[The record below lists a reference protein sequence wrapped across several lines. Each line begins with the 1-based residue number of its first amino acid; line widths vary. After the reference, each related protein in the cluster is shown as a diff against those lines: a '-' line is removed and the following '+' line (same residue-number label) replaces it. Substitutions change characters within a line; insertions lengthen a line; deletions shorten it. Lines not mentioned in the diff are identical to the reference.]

1 MNAGIPASFFTAR
14 SQHRRVAAV
23 GARKTGIEQ
32 LLPRCARTGGK
43 RGVVQ
48 GAGIDAH
55 VQPRALHPC
64 AEAEAG
70 DAKVAGRRCVRLAQK
85 ALQQLQALCLDVRV
99 LDRDGEEVELK
110 DEEEDGFT
118 PDRRPNQDFDYASD
132 EGEFAA
138 HGFTTG
144 RMEADGNVVADFE
157 EGALFIDESSKDE
170 STDNED

>member
-1 MNAGIPASFFTAR
+1 MVGRVRTYESIVKGHNVPKPGVPESF
-14 SQHRRVAAV
+14 
-23 GARKTGIEQ
+23 
-32 LLPRCARTGGK
+32 
-43 RGVVQ
+43 
-48 GAGIDAH
+48 
-55 VQPRALHPC
+55 
-64 AEAEAG
+64 
-70 DAKVAGRRCVRLAQK
+70 KVLMK
-85 ALQQLQALCLDVRV
+85 ELQALCLDVRV